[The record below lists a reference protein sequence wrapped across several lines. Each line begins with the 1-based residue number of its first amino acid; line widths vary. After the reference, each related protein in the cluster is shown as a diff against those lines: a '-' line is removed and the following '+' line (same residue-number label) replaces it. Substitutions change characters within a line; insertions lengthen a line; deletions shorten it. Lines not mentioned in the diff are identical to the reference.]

1 MLKNKRRHL
10 FIIIKICLFGHKVE
24 NNYTNII
31 VNMGKRIRHL
41 EFYGYIDQNA
51 YIGLPNV
58 DLSDIRE
65 VNREQDK
72 EIQELSGTTK
82 DKADLS
88 VVLELSGKVDTFIGT
103 QSTINDGLAD
113 AISNN
118 TSRIEALERR
128 DEEITEKI
136 NELVDDLNP
145 IEDKINEL
153 SDKIDGM
160 DEKLQQHINQ
170 EHTFEAEITERL
182 ADVEQQVSNKLDK
195 TEAELLYAK
204 KDDVYT
210 KAETDALIDSAME
223 DYATKEWVQS
233 RGYITEID
241 ADTKYASKQALNAT
255 NDRLNEVQ
263 TTLYRQYNELSSE
276 VTSFKADTNVRI
288 ETLYGRV
295 DTLDAKHDREIANIN
310 NTIASVERDV
320 QRNKDDITTINT
332 ISLPNKVDK
341 VDFNDLKND
350 VNSIRGLLDGK
361 VDKTTYDHDID
372 IINSKLENIGD
383 IYATKRELNYVSGAV
398 GTLDS
403 RVTTE
408 VENSVNRDNVLDEKI
423 AAIKTNIEE
432 IRESDVARDERIG
445 ALSNALAE
453 EIENRAQG
461 DLRLLG
467 STSDVESDL
476 TIYGAKKYAD
486 KVAAQ
491 TLNAAKD
498 YSDAKDT
505 ELRNYVNDEVKA
517 PLLQEISG
525 KADKEYINSVK
536 RELEVTIDDKVEVEK
551 QRAMNEESVI
561 KGRISSETD
570 RAITQENKLI
580 SGLTHTS
587 NIVAALTDWEGDDR
601 KDYTDEGNGIVDV
614 MHREIHDMKAAIA
627 NVSEGNET
635 KNDHEAAFGTYNKSN
650 TGYDPAEMTVF
661 SIGIGSSELDRKN
674 AFEVRKNGDIY
685 MWVNGE
691 FKCVNELLS
700 NL

>member
-1 MLKNKRRHL
+1 
-10 FIIIKICLFGHKVE
+10 
-24 NNYTNII
+24 
-31 VNMGKRIRHL
+31 MGKRIRHL
-41 EFYGYIDQNA
+41 EFYGYIDQNT

-72 EIQELSGTTK
+72 EIQELSGATK
-82 DKADLS
+82 DKADLN
-88 VVLELSGKVDTFIGT
+88 VVLELSGKVDTFIET
-103 QSTINDGLAD
+103 QSAINDGLAD
-113 AISNN
+113 AISSN
-118 TSRIEALERR
+118 TSRIEALENR

-145 IEDKINEL
+145 IEDEIDEL
-153 SDKIDGM
+153 SNKIDEM
-160 DEKLQQHINQ
+160 DERLRQHIQQ
-170 EHTFEAEITERL
+170 EDDFEREITERV
-182 ADVEQQVSNKLDK
+182 DDIEQQLSTKLDK

-204 KDDVYT
+204 KEDVYT
-210 KAETDALIDSAME
+210 KAETDALIDSAIG

-241 ADTKYASKQALNAT
+241 ADTKYATKQALNAT

-276 VTSFKADTNVRI
+276 MTSFKADTNVRI

-295 DTLDAKHDREIANIN
+295 DTLEAKHDREIANIN

-341 VDFNDLKND
+341 VDFNDLRSD
-350 VNSIRGLLDGK
+350 VNSLRGLLDGK

-372 IINSKLENIGD
+372 IINSKLENISD

-408 VENSVNRDNVLDEKI
+408 VQNSIDRDNVLDGKI
-423 AAIKTNIEE
+423 ASINTNIED
-432 IRESDVARDERIG
+432 IREADVARDERIG
-445 ALSNALAE
+445 NLSSALAE
-453 EIENRAQG
+453 EIENRIQG
-461 DLRLLG
+461 DLNLLG
-467 STSDVESDL
+467 SPSDVESDL
-476 TIYGAKKYAD
+476 TIYGNRKYAD
-486 KVAAQ
+486 KVASQ

-498 YSDAKDT
+498 YTDSKDS
-505 ELRNYVNDEVKA
+505 ELRIYVNDEIKA

-525 KADKEYINSVK
+525 KADKEYVNSVK
-536 RELEVTIDDKVEVEK
+536 RELEVTIDDKVETEK
-551 QRAMNEESVI
+551 QRAMNEEALI

-570 RAITQENKLI
+570 RAITQENRLI

-587 NIVAALTDWEGDDR
+587 NIVAALTDWDGDDR
-601 KDYTDEGNGIVDV
+601 RDYTDEGNGIIDV
-614 MHREIHDMKAAIA
+614 MHREVHDMKAAIA

-635 KNDHEAAFGTYNKSN
+635 KNEHEAAFGTYNKSN

-691 FKCVNELLS
+691 YKCINTLLS
-700 NL
+700 SLL